1 MFGCV
6 RDLYLKSAYPQ
17 GVVPENRK
25 LEEPEPDPISH
36 IEAPRHGEEIE
47 RMTKFL
53 PPVGCYIALD
63 RMGSIASLCPM
74 TFYCKAKT
82 PTYRFMLR
90 ASFGQGQ
97 SKPSRT
103 FLENTPSR

>member
-53 PPVGCYIALD
+53 PPVGC
-63 RMGSIASLCPM
+63 
-74 TFYCKAKT
+74 
-82 PTYRFMLR
+82 
-90 ASFGQGQ
+90 
-97 SKPSRT
+97 
-103 FLENTPSR
+103 